1 MSKKIVFFDIDG
13 TIYEYKK
20 GIPKD
25 IPGSIEKLRA
35 NGILTAICTGRTRVM
50 IFDKIY
56 ELGFDALVAGGGTY
70 VEYDGKILIDKH
82 LENDLTDEVI
92 NLMKGNG
99 FIPVPEGTENIY
111 FDMSIE
117 GAENDS
123 FINLYRTEISKSVM
137 GIEQGNVIANKV
149 SGRFTEKSNLQ
160 PMYEKLK
167 DRFTFVN
174 HNNRLIELIP
184 KGFSKA
190 TGIELLINE
199 IGIKKKKTYAFGD
212 SFNDFE
218 MLKYVEHGIAV
229 GNADPELKKHIKKHT
244 GDIFEN
250 GITDGLKELGLI
262 WA

>member
-1 MSKKIVFFDIDG
+1 MCKKIVFFDIDG
-13 TIYEYKK
+13 TIYDYKR

-25 IPGSIEKLRA
+25 IPGSIEKLRS

-56 ELGFDALVAGGGTY
+56 DLGFDALVAGGGTF
-70 VEYDGKILIDKH
+70 VEYDGKILIDKQ
-82 LENDLTDEVI
+82 LDMEVTDEVI
-92 NLMKGNG
+92 SSMKENG
-99 FIPVPEGTENIY
+99 FIPVPEGTKNIY
-111 FDMSIE
+111 FDMSLE
-117 GAENDS
+117 GAEIDS
-123 FINLYRTEISKSVM
+123 FVNLYRTEIAKSVM
-137 GIEQGNVIANKV
+137 NIEKGKVVANKV
-149 SGRFTEKSNLQ
+149 SGRFTPKSNLE

-174 HNNRLIELIP
+174 HNSRLIELIP

-199 IGIKKKKTYAFGD
+199 LGIKREDTYAFGD

-218 MLKYVEHGIAV
+218 MLKYVERGIAV
-229 GNADPELKKHIKKHT
+229 GNADPELKKHIEKHT

-250 GITDGLKELGLI
+250 GITNSLKELGLI
-262 WA
+262 